1 MTSHATSSGFRHL
14 GDEPRY
20 EGRIWSVVRG
30 RFEAPDGQA
39 FERDIVRSPGAVGVV
54 PVQRDAQG
62 SVEIVLVAQYRPVLD
77 RYVVEIP
84 AGMRDVPGEA
94 PEITAR
100 RELAEEVGRE
110 ARSWHHLIDLHP
122 SPGMTDSTTIVF
134 AATGLSLVPTEAH
147 GPEEE
152 HLEILTM
159 GLDEVIE
166 EISAGRITDAKT
178 VIGVLMLQRAIDTS
192 TLVVEPRR

>member
-1 MTSHATSSGFRHL
+1 MTTHATSSGFRHL

-62 SVEIVLVAQYRPVLD
+62 RVEIVLVAQYRPVLD

-134 AATGLSLVPTEAH
+134 AATGLALVPTEAH

-159 GLDEVIE
+159 GLDEVIQ

-192 TLVVEPRR
+192 ALVVEPRR